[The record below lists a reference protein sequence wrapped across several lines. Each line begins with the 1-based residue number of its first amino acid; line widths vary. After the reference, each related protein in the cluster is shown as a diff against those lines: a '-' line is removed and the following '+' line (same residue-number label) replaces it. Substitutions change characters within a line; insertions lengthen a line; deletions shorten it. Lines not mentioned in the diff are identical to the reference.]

1 MAVAGTVAAALLLA
15 GPALAE
21 GTETLGPPGIAIAT
35 GSGIVAGGVGMQE
48 HPNAPASFTVNVPAG
63 ATVKQ
68 VLLYW
73 QGRFTSYLAAAGDD
87 TISLNGHEVA
97 GTRIGG
103 PTPFFQHFVGPGE
116 GSEIIDA
123 YRADVTA
130 LGLVSAGANTLTVS
144 SMAFASLFPNASS
157 LVEGNHGAGVLVIY
171 EEPGAAASI
180 GVRDGLDLAYANF
193 APPLDT
199 TVPQTFS
206 FAASDAARTAT
217 LATFVGSV
225 RGPDRDE
232 HRPNQLAISFG
243 LGGAG
248 DVVIQDPWQSHQG
261 PEFDVST
268 IAVTVPAGATQMTV
282 QALSGGPGGLPAS
295 FAWSVAALAVL
306 EQAPPPP
313 PPPGEP
319 ARTIGFWKNWSSCS
333 NGNQAPVLDQ
343 TLAAAGGI
351 TIGNLLVDA
360 CVPAVS
366 ILDKSTIDTGRKMAS
381 DPAYNLAAQLLA
393 ARLNFAAGAA
403 TCSAADAAAN
413 GAQALL
419 AARSFVGT
427 GAYAAGMTA
436 AQRAQANALA
446 TTLDAYNNGTL
457 C

>member
-1 MAVAGTVAAALLLA
+1 
-15 GPALAE
+15 
-21 GTETLGPPGIAIAT
+21 
-35 GSGIVAGGVGMQE
+35 
-48 HPNAPASFTVNVPAG
+48 
-63 ATVKQ
+63 
-68 VLLYW
+68 
-73 QGRFTSYLAAAGDD
+73 
-87 TISLNGHEVA
+87 
-97 GTRIGG
+97 
-103 PTPFFQHFVGPGE
+103 
-116 GSEIIDA
+116 
-123 YRADVTA
+123 
-130 LGLVSAGANTLTVS
+130 
-144 SMAFASLFPNASS
+144 
-157 LVEGNHGAGVLVIY
+157 
-171 EEPGAAASI
+171 
-180 GVRDGLDLAYANF
+180 
-193 APPLDT
+193 
-199 TVPQTFS
+199 
-206 FAASDAARTAT
+206 
-217 LATFVGSV
+217 
-225 RGPDRDE
+225 
-232 HRPNQLAISFG
+232 
-243 LGGAG
+243 
-248 DVVIQDPWQSHQG
+248 
-261 PEFDVST
+261 
-268 IAVTVPAGATQMTV
+268 
-282 QALSGGPGGLPAS
+282 
-295 FAWSVAALAVL
+295 VL